1 MKNKFFA
8 VMIISVV
15 LCLSGCGNV
24 EEPKESEPI
33 STEAPTNT
41 DVVPTQIPEDVE
53 VTPTPVEPTDL
64 PEVTE
69 PEVTPEVT
77 QEPMMTQ
84 IPFEYLKISQ
94 EHHYDSC
101 VEDGVSMMYGHYD
114 TIQLHTEKYPALTVA
129 VENFNEEHVAN
140 AQSYLD
146 KIEQWAVEEYKE
158 YGAESYMGPY
168 MWEGEIFV
176 RRADSRALSL
186 VEECYDY
193 SGGAH
198 GYSYFNSMSWDAQTG
213 EELALEDVV
222 KDVSCLPE
230 ILDKELT
237 EKYPDVGFFCEP
249 LADALDDYVESDN
262 PLYQELLKFVWTLD
276 YEGVTF
282 YFGSYEIASYVDGV
296 QQVTVSYSEYPELF
310 EEKFFAEIP
319 ADYVLKLNDCRIC
332 SDVDLNQDGVTD
344 YISVSRSYN
353 IDSYMSDSI
362 AVTVNGNTFTIE
374 KYCYES
380 ETYFVRVHD
389 KNYLYVQSVADS
401 DWRSVDVFEITPNS
415 VEYMGLVNG
424 GLQNFTNSSDFAMA
438 VRMDMLSTYDAVGDC
453 FVGVDGIPTPK
464 SGVYTI
470 EREIILTSTVDI
482 PAELVDES
490 GSLSGETFIFPAG
503 TAFELKTTD
512 GVTYVDVLAEDGQR
526 CRFYTIS
533 EWPATVNGLDAES
546 SFEMLYYAG

>member
-8 VMIISVV
+8 VMMVSVV

-24 EEPKESEPI
+24 EEPKESEPV
-33 STEAPTNT
+33 STEAPANT
-41 DVVPTQIPEDVE
+41 DAVPTQIPENVE
-53 VTPTPVEPTDL
+53 VTPVPVEPTDL
-64 PEVTE
+64 PEA
-69 PEVTPEVT
+69 TPEVT

-84 IPFEYLKISQ
+84 IPFEYLKVLQ
-94 EHHYDSC
+94 EHHYDSS

-114 TIQLHTEKYPALTVA
+114 TIQLQMDGYPALTTT
-129 VENFNEEHVAN
+129 VESFNAEHAAN

-146 KIEQWAVEEYKE
+146 GLAQSAMSEYKAD
-158 YGAESYMGPY
+158 GAEWFRGPY

-198 GYSYFNSMSWDAQTG
+198 GYSYFNSINWDAQTG
-213 EELALEDVV
+213 EVLALEDVV
-222 KDVSCLPE
+222 KDVSSLPE

-237 EKYPDVGFFCEP
+237 EKYPDVGFFCDP
-249 LADALDDYVESDN
+249 LTDALDDYVESDN

-282 YFGSYEIASYVDGV
+282 YFGSYEIASYADGV

-319 ADYVLKLNDCRIC
+319 TDYVLKLNDCRIC

-344 YISVSRSYN
+344 YISVNRRYN

-362 AVTVNGNTFTIE
+362 EVTVNGNTFTHE

-380 ETYFVRVHD
+380 ETYLVRVHD

-415 VEYMGLVNG
+415 VEYIGLVNG
-424 GLQNFTNSSDFAMA
+424 GLQDFTNSSDFSVT
-438 VRMDMLSTYDAVGDC
+438 VRLDLLSTYDAAGGC
-453 FVGVDGIPTPK
+453 FVGADGMPAPK
-464 SGVYTI
+464 SGLYTI
-470 EREIILTSTVDI
+470 SREIVLTSTVDI

-490 GSLSGETFIFPAG
+490 GNLLGSTFTFPAG
-503 TAFELKTTD
+503 TMFELKSTD
-512 GVTYVDVLAEDGQR
+512 GATYVDVLAEDGQW
-526 CRFYTIS
+526 CRFYTVS